1 MSVASPD
8 NQVVLFGK
16 TEFRGVTT
24 NFGIKLDDR
33 RRHMYVIGKSGMG
46 KSELLKSLAV
56 QDIQD
61 GRGLCFMDP
70 HGDIIQDLLDYIPQ
84 ERVKDVI
91 FINPADM
98 QYPVAFN
105 VMEKVSFDQ
114 RHLVA
119 DGMMAVFKKIWVDQ
133 WSARMEYILNYTI
146 LALLEAEGSTLLGIN
161 RMMAEKEYRRRVVEQ
176 VTDPEVRAFWLTE
189 FAKYNDR
196 YAQEATAAIQ
206 NKIGQ
211 FVSNPLIR
219 NLVGQVRTSF
229 NMREAMDQKKIIL
242 VDISKGRIGEDASRL
257 LGAMIITKVQLAAMS
272 RVDIPR
278 HERADFTLI
287 VDEFQNFATA
297 SFASILSEARKFN
310 LSLVVA
316 HQYVKQL
323 DEAVADAVFGNVG
336 TIITFRVGAEDAEMM
351 EKEFEPEFTI
361 QDIVNLGFRQI
372 YLKLMIDGVTSHA
385 FSAMTMDAIPKPAQS
400 FRDEVVEY
408 SRSMYAHPRAQV
420 EEAISAWRAPLEEAA
435 PAGGRDWS
443 DRPPRKDSPFPA
455 MQVSG
460 PMSKQ
465 PETASQKPP
474 QRQDDRPPRRDDRP
488 RGNRGDGGRQGGG
501 RAPQGQGGRGGRGGD
516 RGPRQQTPQGRQD
529 AAPRASLA
537 DRAVDFKGRVVEEKP
552 REARDEQPKA
562 DLKNLIAQALGK
574 SADKEEGTQ

>member
-1 MSVASPD
+1 MPIASPD

-16 TEFRGVTT
+16 TEFRGVAT
-24 NFGIKLDDR
+24 NFGIKIDDR

-46 KSELLKSLAV
+46 KSELLKNLAI

-105 VMEKVSFDQ
+105 VMEKVDFDQ

-146 LALLEAEGSTLLGIN
+146 LALLEAEGSTLLGVN
-161 RMMAEKEYRRRVVEQ
+161 RMLAEKEYRRRVVDQ
-176 VTDPEVRAFWLTE
+176 VSDPEVRAFWLTE

-219 NLVGQVRTSF
+219 NLIGQVHTSF
-229 NMREAMDQKKIIL
+229 NMRQAMDQKKIIL

-385 FSAMTMDAIPKPAQS
+385 FSAMTMDTIPKSERS

-408 SRSMYAHPRAQV
+408 SRTMYARPRAQV
-420 EEAISAWRAPLEEAA
+420 EEEITKWRAPLEEAVEERPRKPASPYGGSPVAGPMPKREA
-435 PAGGRDWS
+435 PLPAGIPGSAAPRPQRQEGRDGGRD
-443 DRPPRKDSPFPA
+443 R
-455 MQVSG
+455 G
-460 PMSKQ
+460 
-465 PETASQKPP
+465 
-474 QRQDDRPPRRDDRP
+474 RR
-488 RGNRGDGGRQGGG
+488 
-501 RAPQGQGGRGGRGGD
+501 GRGGGGQQ
-516 RGPRQQTPQGRQD
+516 RQQPQQSRQ
-529 AAPRASLA
+529 PQQSGGTRASLR
-537 DRAVDFKGRVVEEKP
+537 DGAVDFKGRTVEEKP
-552 REARDEQPKA
+552 REPREEQPKP

-574 SADKEEGTQ
+574 QQDGNGS

>member
-1 MSVASPD
+1 MPGASND
-8 NQVVLFGK
+8 NDVVLFGR
-16 TEFRGVTT
+16 TEFRGNVTD
-24 NFGIKLDDR
+24 FGIRIDDR

-46 KSELLKSLAV
+46 KSELLKTLAI

-61 GRGLCFMDP
+61 GRGVCFMDP
-70 HGDIIQDLLDYIPQ
+70 HGDPVNDLLDYIPP
-84 ERVKDVI
+84 ERIKDVI

-98 QYPVAFN
+98 QFPIAFN
-105 VMEKVSFDQ
+105 VMEKVDFDQ

-161 RMMAEKEYRRRVVEQ
+161 RMMAEKEYRKHIVDQ
-176 VTDPEVRAFWLTE
+176 VTDPEVRAFWTTE

-219 NLVGQVRTSF
+219 NIIGQVHTSF
-229 NMREAMDQKKIIL
+229 DMRRAMDEKKIIL

-257 LGAMIITKVQLAAMS
+257 LGAMIITKIQLAAMS

-278 HERADFTLI
+278 NERADFTLI
-287 VDEFQNFATA
+287 VDEFHNFATA

-310 LSLVVA
+310 LSLVVG

-336 TIITFRVGAEDAEMM
+336 TLIVFRVGADDAELL
-351 EKEFEPEFTI
+351 EKEFAPEFEAT
-361 QDIVNLGFRQI
+361 DIVNLGFRQI

-385 FSAMTMDAIPKPAQS
+385 FSAMTIDTPPKMEHS
-400 FRDEVVEY
+400 TRNEVVEY
-408 SRSMYAHPRAQV
+408 SRSMYAHPRAEV
-420 EEAISAWRAPLEEAA
+420 EQFIAKWREPMPEPERPQHRHEEPRQGPPKPQGFSNAQ
-435 PAGGRDWS
+435 RDALGIRPGAS
-443 DRPPRKDSPFPA
+443 LKTLRERPPQQRKA
-455 MQVSG
+455 TLTG
-460 PMSKQ
+460 
-465 PETASQKPP
+465 
-474 QRQDDRPPRRDDRP
+474 
-488 RGNRGDGGRQGGG
+488 
-501 RAPQGQGGRGGRGGD
+501 APN
-516 RGPRQQTPQGRQD
+516 
-529 AAPRASLA
+529 
-537 DRAVDFKGRVVEEKP
+537 
-552 REARDEQPKA
+552 RDELKA
-562 DLKNLIAQALGK
+562 LIARALQKNG
-574 SADKEEGTQ
+574 

>member
-1 MSVASPD
+1 MFASPD
-8 NQVVLFGK
+8 TDVVLFAK
-16 TEFRGVTT
+16 TEFRGQVT
-24 NFGIKLDDR
+24 NFGIKIDDR

-46 KSELLKSLAV
+46 KSELLKNLAI

-70 HGDIIQDLLDYIPQ
+70 HGDIITDLVDYIPQ

-105 VMEKVSFDQ
+105 VMEQVSFDT

-146 LALLEAEGSTLLGIN
+146 LALLEAKDSTLLGIN
-161 RMMAEKEYRRRVVEQ
+161 RMMAEKEYRKTVVDQ

-219 NLVGQVRTSF
+219 NLIGQVKTSF

-278 HERADFTLI
+278 AERADFTLI

-336 TIITFRVGAEDAEMM
+336 TLITFRVGADDAELL
-351 EKEFEPEFTI
+351 EKEFAPEFMA
-361 QDIVNLGFRQI
+361 QDLVNLGFRQI

-385 FSAMTMDAIPKPAQS
+385 FSAMTMDTIAKPPQS
-400 FRDEVVEY
+400 FHDEVIEY
-408 SRSMYAHPRAQV
+408 SRSMYSHPRAEVETEIAKWREPIVVERPRTEYREPSAPQGPARRSFGEGGFSNAQRAQV
-420 EEAISAWRAPLEEAA
+420 MSR
-435 PAGGRDWS
+435 GGE
-443 DRPPRKDSPFPA
+443 
-455 MQVSG
+455 G
-460 PMSKQ
+460 
-465 PETASQKPP
+465 
-474 QRQDDRPPRRDDRP
+474 RPPRR
-488 RGNRGDGGRQGGG
+488 GNRDNRQPPRPSTSLNVLSGG
-501 RAPQGQGGRGGRGGD
+501 
-516 RGPRQQTPQGRQD
+516 
-529 AAPRASLA
+529 
-537 DRAVDFKGRVVEEKP
+537 AVDFKGHP
-552 REARDEQPKA
+552 IQPKKDEGQA
-562 DLKNLIAQALGK
+562 TLTSVPSSDDLKTLIARALGK
-574 SADKEEGTQ
+574 ER

>member
-1 MSVASPD
+1 MTTASPD

-24 NFGIKLDDR
+24 NFGIKIDDR

-161 RMMAEKEYRRRVVEQ
+161 RMMAEKEYRRRVVDQ

-219 NLVGQVRTSF
+219 NLVGQVQTSF

-385 FSAMTMDAIPKPAQS
+385 FSAMTMDAIPKPAAN
-400 FRDEVVEY
+400 FRDEVIEY
-408 SRSMYAHPRAQV
+408 SRSMYAHPRAEV
-420 EEAISAWRAPLEEAA
+420 EEKITKWRAPLEEAG
-435 PAGGRDWS
+435 PPVGGWS
-443 DRPPRKDSPFPA
+443 DRPPRDGAPAKPRSLYGGSPVA
-455 MQVSG
+455 G
-460 PMSKQ
+460 PMPKREPLPAGSPGSVAQQ
-465 PETASQKPP
+465 PRP
-474 QRQDDRPPRRDDRP
+474 Q
-488 RGNRGDGGRQGGG
+488 GGRDS
-501 RAPQGQGGRGGRGGD
+501 GRGGRG
-516 RGPRQQTPQGRQD
+516 RGEGAGRGQGRQPQQRQGRPQQQG
-529 AAPRASLA
+529 AGRASLN
-537 DRAVDFKGRVVEEKP
+537 DRAVDFKGRAVEEKP
-552 REARDEQPKA
+552 REAREEKPKA

-574 SADKEEGTQ
+574 PGGDADHGQSS